1 MESLYRR
8 HRFPPEIIS
17 HANGPRS
24 PPTGEAKRQGTA
36 KNQTPNPAHPN
47 RAQIHIHLRGQVT
60 AHVREEPQVLR

>member
-1 MESLYRR
+1 MTVTAHSKSQKAG
-8 HRFPPEIIS
+8 PTD
-17 HANGPRS
+17 PRS

-36 KNQTPNPAHPN
+36 KNQTPNPAYPN

>member
-1 MESLYRR
+1 MTVTAHSKSQKAG
-8 HRFPPEIIS
+8 P
-17 HANGPRS
+17 NGPRS

-47 RAQIHIHLRGQVT
+47 RALIHIHLRGQVT